1 RTNFEDL
8 LASKSSKFV
17 RYPVNLAGSVA
28 LALRFTKASPGMGYL
43 QHSDKI
49 SGDDATTGTAAN
61 RFSARLDGKQ

>member
-1 RTNFEDL
+1 
-8 LASKSSKFV
+8 
-17 RYPVNLAGSVA
+17 